1 MDNAAKPAGIRRL
14 IGDRKFY
21 LMVLGIAVPM
31 MIQNG
36 ITNFVSLLDNIM
48 VGQLGTNQMSG
59 VAIANQLMFVYNLCL
74 FGAVSG
80 VGIFGAQ
87 YFGKRDWEGMRH
99 TFRLKFLVC
108 TVIAALAIFIFL
120 TFGDSLI
127 SYYLKGDG
135 SVENIEATFGYGKTY
150 VLIMLWGIPPLAFSQ
165 TYSSMLREMG
175 DTKVPMAAGVLAV
188 VTNLG
193 FNWILIFGKLGLP
206 ALGVVGAALATV
218 ISRYVEL
225 AVVALWTH
233 IKSEKC
239 LYIKGAFRSMRVPAS
254 LMKQVFIKGMP
265 LLLNETLWSAG
276 IAMLLQCYS
285 LRGLEVV
292 AAYNIAST
300 ITNLFNV
307 VYLSLGYS
315 VGIVIGPILGA
326 NEMDE
331 AKDTAAKMITFS
343 VVMGVF
349 IGVMLFLT
357 APLFPRIYNT
367 EDSVRA
373 LAVSI
378 IRIGALFV
386 PAYAF
391 ENAAYF
397 TLRAGGKT
405 IITFLFDSAFM
416 CVLVVP
422 VAYVLSR
429 FTAMNIL
436 LLYACVNM
444 LDFIKCGIGFTLVKK
459 GVWVHNIVDE
469 INV

>member
-1 MDNAAKPAGIRRL
+1 M
-14 IGDRKFY
+14 
-21 LMVLGIAVPM
+21 
-31 MIQNG
+31 
-36 ITNFVSLLDNIM
+36 
-48 VGQLGTNQMSG
+48 
-59 VAIANQLMFVYNLCL
+59 
-74 FGAVSG
+74 
-80 VGIFGAQ
+80 
-87 YFGKRDWEGMRH
+87 
-99 TFRLKFLVC
+99 
-108 TVIAALAIFIFL
+108 
-120 TFGDSLI
+120 
-127 SYYLKGDG
+127 
-135 SVENIEATFGYGKTY
+135 
-150 VLIMLWGIPPLAFSQ
+150 
-165 TYSSMLREMG
+165 
-175 DTKVPMAAGVLAV
+175 
-188 VTNLG
+188 
-193 FNWILIFGKLGLP
+193 
-206 ALGVVGAALATV
+206 
-218 ISRYVEL
+218 
-225 AVVALWTH
+225 
-233 IKSEKC
+233 
-239 LYIKGAFRSMRVPAS
+239 
-254 LMKQVFIKGMP
+254 
-265 LLLNETLWSAG
+265 
-276 IAMLLQCYS
+276 
-285 LRGLEVV
+285 
-292 AAYNIAST
+292 
-300 ITNLFNV
+300 
-307 VYLSLGYS
+307 
-315 VGIVIGPILGA
+315 GIVIGPILGA